1 MFTPEQ
7 RQVIISSL
15 ALSDARQ
22 LEKYLERKA
31 ELISE
36 LKYLEKLIQ
45 QKTKDLYYLTGVNSD
60 Y

>member
-1 MFTPEQ
+1 MFSESE

-36 LKYLEKLIQ
+36 LKYLEKAIE
-45 QKTKDLYYLTGVNSD
+45 QKTKDLYYLTGGMCD
-60 Y
+60 

>member
-1 MFTPEQ
+1 MLTEEQ
-7 RQVIISSL
+7 RQIIVSTL

-36 LKYLEKLIQ
+36 LQYLEKAIE
-45 QKTKDLYYLTGVNSD
+45 QKTKDLYYLTGGR
-60 Y
+60 YEL